1 VVEKNYTTKESVPSQ
16 MCLNATAAAAAES
29 SDLPMPLRRIFMT
42 EDSWGNPSNAASSH
56 FEYAPMVKHTEIF
69 SLS

>member
-1 VVEKNYTTKESVPSQ
+1 
-16 MCLNATAAAAAES
+16 
-29 SDLPMPLRRIFMT
+29 MT